1 LYAYEN
7 TYSYRHLAGASQR
20 LLHAAAHVDS
30 PKKREYDQ
38 AKSRDLTIG
47 LTPSADSLSCV
58 LGGSIRNA
66 LSLACALFVFA
77 RRDGLRSGCKR
88 HHHRNHHGPQ
98 RRDYRQCSRGSSQHC
113 DRHTGIGDIFSARIA
128 GNIVNDDIVGSS
140 EFATKL
146 AGAKLIVV
154 LGHSECGAVKGAI
167 DGAELGELTQL
178 LAKIRP
184 AVEACKDAP
193 GEHTSKNKD
202 FVQQVAIA
210 NAKLAAENLTKTS
223 DVLRDLVAAKQLQIV
238 SAMHDV
244 ATGRV
249 TFIE

>member
-1 LYAYEN
+1 ML
-7 TYSYRHLAGASQR
+7 SRRHFCCSGLIAGSLLTLDRAFAADQCAALTQERQAALNPDDALAKLEAGNERFVSRNMRNCDLIEQVRATSVGQFPSSVIVGCIDSRVPPELVFDQR
-20 LLHAAAHVDS
+20 
-30 PKKREYDQ
+30 
-38 AKSRDLTIG
+38 
-47 LTPSADSLSCV
+47 
-58 LGGSIRNA
+58 
-66 LSLACALFVFA
+66 
-77 RRDGLRSGCKR
+77 
-88 HHHRNHHGPQ
+88 
-98 RRDYRQCSRGSSQHC
+98 
-113 DRHTGIGDIFSARIA
+113 IGDIFSARIA

-184 AVEACKDAP
+184 AVEACKDVP
-193 GEHTSKNKD
+193 GDHTSKNKD

-223 DVLRDLVAAKQLQIV
+223 GVLRDLVAADQLKIV
-238 SAMHDV
+238 AAMHDV

-249 TFIE
+249 TFL

>member
-1 LYAYEN
+1 ML
-7 TYSYRHLAGASQR
+7 SRRHFCCSGLVAGSLLTLDRAFAADQCAALTRERQAALNPDDALTKLKAGNERFVSRNMRNCDLLEQVRATSTGQFPSSVIVGCIDSRVPPELVFDQR
-20 LLHAAAHVDS
+20 
-30 PKKREYDQ
+30 
-38 AKSRDLTIG
+38 
-47 LTPSADSLSCV
+47 
-58 LGGSIRNA
+58 
-66 LSLACALFVFA
+66 
-77 RRDGLRSGCKR
+77 
-88 HHHRNHHGPQ
+88 
-98 RRDYRQCSRGSSQHC
+98 
-113 DRHTGIGDIFSARIA
+113 IGDIFSARVA

-193 GEHTSKNKD
+193 GDHTSKNKD

-223 DVLRDLVAAKQLQIV
+223 GVLRDLVAADQLKIV

-244 ATGRV
+244 TTGRV
-249 TFIE
+249 EFL

>member
-1 LYAYEN
+1 ML
-7 TYSYRHLAGASQR
+7 SRRHFCCSGLIAGSLLTLDRAFAADQCAALTQERQAALNPDDALAELEAGNERFVSRNMRNCDLIEQVRATSVGQFPSSVIVGCIDSRVPPELVFDQR
-20 LLHAAAHVDS
+20 
-30 PKKREYDQ
+30 
-38 AKSRDLTIG
+38 
-47 LTPSADSLSCV
+47 
-58 LGGSIRNA
+58 
-66 LSLACALFVFA
+66 
-77 RRDGLRSGCKR
+77 
-88 HHHRNHHGPQ
+88 
-98 RRDYRQCSRGSSQHC
+98 
-113 DRHTGIGDIFSARIA
+113 IGDIFSARIA

-184 AVEACKDAP
+184 AVEACKDVP
-193 GEHTSKNKD
+193 GDHTSKNKD

-223 DVLRDLVAAKQLQIV
+223 GVLRDLVAADQLKIV
-238 SAMHDV
+238 AAMHDV

-249 TFIE
+249 TFL

>member
-1 LYAYEN
+1 ML
-7 TYSYRHLAGASQR
+7 SRRHFCCSGLIAGSLLTLDRAFAADQCAALTQERQAALSPDDALAKLKAGNERFASR
-20 LLHAAAHVDS
+20 NMRNCDLLEQVRATS
-30 PKKREYDQ
+30 SGQ
-38 AKSRDLTIG
+38 F
-47 LTPSADSLSCV
+47 PSAVIVGCIDSRVPPEL
-58 LGGSIRNA
+58 
-66 LSLACALFVFA
+66 VF
-77 RRDGLRSGCKR
+77 D
-88 HHHRNHHGPQ
+88 Q
-98 RRDYRQCSRGSSQHC
+98 R
-113 DRHTGIGDIFSARIA
+113 IGDIFSARIA

-146 AGAKLIVV
+146 SGAKLIVV

-184 AVEACKDAP
+184 AVDACKDAP
-193 GEHTSKNKD
+193 GDHTSKNKD

-210 NAKLAAENLTKTS
+210 NARLAAETLTKTS
-223 DVLRDLVAAKQLQIV
+223 GVLRDLVAAKQLNIV

-249 TFIE
+249 TFLE